1 MFDPLTL
8 DQMRV
13 LVAVAEAGSFSAAAR
28 RLGRVQSAISQAVQ
42 TMEATLGIAL
52 FDRSTRTPVLT
63 EAGAAIVK
71 DARAILESAKAMRAR
86 AESMTEGVEPELTL
100 AVDAIFPTPL
110 LMASLNALRGEF
122 PKLPATVFT
131 EALGGAEQRLREGAA
146 RMAIYTLP
154 AGPPR
159 DLNAEF
165 LTRIALIPV
174 VAAGHP
180 LARVSAPIAREALEP
195 HVQLVLT
202 DRTLMTQNTQAGVV
216 GPHIWRFADLS
227 TRLEFLIAG
236 FGWCNMPWPM
246 VEGHYRRRPP
256 ETARHRRPRPRRI
269 ADLRRPRARA
279 LARSRQ
285 PLAGRR
291 SARTPEDLSGSHA
304 TGGRAGSRRR
314 RAGGLGGD
322 RRAALPPQTQEGSR
336 RYSLTRPSSAFP
348 PCRAP

>member
-28 RLGRVQSAISQAVQ
+28 RLSRVQSAISQAVQ
-42 TMEATLGIAL
+42 SMEATLGIAL

-63 EAGAAIVK
+63 DAGLAVVK

-86 AESMTEGVEPELTL
+86 AESMAEDVEPELTL
-100 AVDAIFPTPL
+100 AVDAIFPMPL
-110 LMASLNALRGEF
+110 LMMSLNALRSQF

-174 VAAGHP
+174 VAADHP
-180 LARVSAPIAREALEP
+180 LARASAPIAREALEP

-202 DRTLMTQNTQAGVV
+202 DRTSVTQNMQGGVV
-216 GPHIWRFADLS
+216 SPHIWRFADLA
-227 TRLEFLIAG
+227 TRLEFLLAG
-236 FGWCNMPWPM
+236 FGWCNMPRHM
-246 VEGHYRRRPP
+246 VE
-256 ETARHRRPRPRRI
+256 ADI
-269 ADLRRPRARA
+269 AAGRLKRLAIAHSVPVELPIYVVHERGRALGRASRWLVDDLRERLKTCP
-279 LARSRQ
+279 
-285 PLAGRR
+285 G
-291 SARTPEDLSGSHA
+291 A
-304 TGGRAGSRRR
+304 TQRAGAHAD
-314 RAGGLGGD
+314 AGLV
-322 RRAALPPQTQEGSR
+322 A
-336 RYSLTRPSSAFP
+336 
-348 PCRAP
+348 

>member
-13 LVAVAEAGSFSAAAR
+13 LVAVAEVGSFSAAAR

-63 EAGAAIVK
+63 DAGLAVVE
-71 DARAILESAKAMRAR
+71 DARAMLESAKAMRAR
-86 AESMTEGVEPELTL
+86 AESIAEDVEPELTL
-100 AVDAIFPTPL
+100 AVDAIFPMPL
-110 LMASLNALRGEF
+110 LMMSLNALRGEF

-165 LTRIALIPV
+165 LTRIALVPV

-180 LARVSAPIAREALEP
+180 LARAGAPIAREALEP

-202 DRTLMTQNTQAGVV
+202 DRTSMTQNTQAGVV
-216 GPHIWRFADLS
+216 SPHIWRFADLA
-227 TRLEFLIAG
+227 TRLEFLLAG
-236 FGWCNMPWPM
+236 FGWCNMPWHM
-246 VEGHYRRRPP
+246 VEGP
-256 ETARHRRPRPRRI
+256 I
-269 ADLRRPRARA
+269 AAGRLKRLAIAHHVPVELPIYVVHERGRALGRASRWLVGDLRERLKTCP
-279 LARSRQ
+279 
-285 PLAGRR
+285 G
-291 SARTPEDLSGSHA
+291 A
-304 TGGRAGSRRR
+304 T
-314 RAGGLGGD
+314 
-322 RRAALPPQTQEGSR
+322 Q
-336 RYSLTRPSSAFP
+336 
-348 PCRAP
+348 RAPAHADAGLVT

>member
-13 LVAVAEAGSFSAAAR
+13 LVAVAESGSFSAAAR

-42 TMEATLGIAL
+42 TMEATLGIEL

-63 EAGAAIVK
+63 DAGLAVVK

-86 AESMTEGVEPELTL
+86 AESMAEDVEPELTL
-100 AVDAIFPTPL
+100 AVDAIFPMPL
-110 LMASLNALRGEF
+110 LMMSLNALRGEF

-146 RMAIYTLP
+146 RMAIYPLP

-174 VAAGHP
+174 VAADHP
-180 LARVSAPIAREALEP
+180 LARASAPIAREALEP

-202 DRTLMTQNTQAGVV
+202 DRTSMTQNMQGGVV
-216 GPHIWRFADLS
+216 GPHIWRFADLA
-227 TRLEFLIAG
+227 TRLEFLLAG
-236 FGWCNMPWPM
+236 FGWCNMPRHM
-246 VEGHYRRRPP
+246 VEAAYRRRAP

-269 ADLRRPRARA
+269 ADLCRSRARTRARA
-279 LARSRQ
+279 RQ
-285 PLAGRR
+285 PLARRR
-291 SARTPEDLSGSHA
+291 SARTPEDLPGRHPA
-304 TGGRAGSRRR
+304 GGRSGAGDAD
-314 RAGGLGGD
+314 AGLV
-322 RRAALPPQTQEGSR
+322 A
-336 RYSLTRPSSAFP
+336 
-348 PCRAP
+348 

>member
-63 EAGAAIVK
+63 DAGLAVVE
-71 DARAILESAKAMRAR
+71 DARAMLESAKAMRAR
-86 AESMTEGVEPELTL
+86 AESMAEDVEPELTL
-100 AVDAIFPTPL
+100 AVDAIFPMPL

-180 LARVSAPIAREALEP
+180 LARANAPIGREALEP

-202 DRTLMTQNTQAGVV
+202 DRTSMTQNTQAGVV
-216 GPHIWRFADLS
+216 SPHIWRFADLA

-236 FGWCNMPWPM
+236 FGWCNMPWHM
-246 VEGHYRRRPP
+246 VEGHIAAGRLKRL
-256 ETARHRRPRPRRI
+256 AI
-269 ADLRRPRARA
+269 ADHVPVELPIYVVHERGRA
-279 LARSRQ
+279 L
-285 PLAGRR
+285 
-291 SARTPEDLSGSHA
+291 
-304 TGGRAGSRRR
+304 GRASRWLVGDLRERLKTCPGATRR
-314 RAGGLGGD
+314 AAARAGGGLV
-322 RRAALPPQTQEGSR
+322 A
-336 RYSLTRPSSAFP
+336 
-348 PCRAP
+348 